1 MISLCRLLV
10 SSFVPQLSEFNSDE
24 YNNKAR
30 EIRFTAFRSLM
41 REEFQLA
48 YFGKISYESVEN
60 MSSLERRTM
69 YQILVEQKKEEKKA
83 QDEAINPPKRKKL
96 LGVGEGSLFSLYFSK
111 RLYIW
116 VSYRIENN

>member
-60 MSSLERRTM
+60 MNSLERRTM

-83 QDEAINPPKRKKL
+83 QDEAIKSAKEKKASR
-96 LGVGEGSLFSLYFSK
+96 G
-111 RLYIW
+111 R
-116 VSYRIENN
+116 RR

>member
-1 MISLCRLLV
+1 MISLCQLLV

-48 YFGKISYESVEN
+48 YFGKISYESVEH

-83 QDEAINPPKRKKL
+83 QDEAIKSAKEKKASR
-96 LGVGEGSLFSLYFSK
+96 G
-111 RLYIW
+111 R
-116 VSYRIENN
+116 RR